1 MKHTIEL
8 DEKDIKKIIAK
19 EFDVHED
26 QVTIVARKITRGYDP
41 NEYETSQVKIEV
53 VKTKV

>member
-19 EFDVHED
+19 EFDVHDD
-26 QVTIVARKITRGYDP
+26 QVTIVAKKVTRGYGP
-41 NEYETSQVKIEV
+41 NEYEASQVKIEV
-53 VKTKV
+53 VKTEV